1 MIEDIYGKL
10 TVNIILSG
18 ERLKAFFLR
27 SGTWQGSLLFT
38 TATQYCTEVL
48 ARHKKKEVKGI
59 QIGKGE
65 VNRVYSQ
72 MTRSYI
78 WKIPQNPQE
87 SYRANKQFQQSC
99 SLQDKHTKIKCVY
112 TSAMNTPKRKLRNSI
127 YNSI

>member
-78 WKIPQNPQE
+78 WRPLLFLPSVFPSIRVFSDE
-87 SYRANKQFQQSC
+87 SALRLRWSKYWSF
-99 SLQDKHTKIKCVY
+99 
-112 TSAMNTPKRKLRNSI
+112 SALSDAQPVDLLLSGA
-127 YNSI
+127 

>member
-1 MIEDIYGKL
+1 MIEDTYGKL

-48 ARHKKKEVKGI
+48 ARHKKKEVKSI

-65 VNRVYSQ
+65 ANRVYSQ

-78 WKIPQNPQE
+78 WKMIFALTTNFTASP
-87 SYRANKQFQQSC
+87 C
-99 SLQDKHTKIKCVY
+99 SIQCLL
-112 TSAMNTPKRKLRNSI
+112 SLMRFSKLI
-127 YNSI
+127 GIH

>member
-59 QIGKGE
+59 QIGKEKVKLLLFANDRILYIVNAE
-65 VNRVYSQ
+65 VS
-72 MTRSYI
+72 T
-78 WKIPQNPQE
+78 
-87 SYRANKQFQQSC
+87 
-99 SLQDKHTKIKCVY
+99 
-112 TSAMNTPKRKLRNSI
+112 RKL
-127 YNSI
+127 